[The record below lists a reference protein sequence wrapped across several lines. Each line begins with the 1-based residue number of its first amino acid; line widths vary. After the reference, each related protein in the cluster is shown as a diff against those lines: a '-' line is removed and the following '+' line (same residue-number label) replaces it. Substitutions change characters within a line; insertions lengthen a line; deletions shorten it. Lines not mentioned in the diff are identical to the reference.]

1 MQEPGLLTEPVER
14 VLVNRM
20 PGGVVAAGFGAT
32 AGQRRESVVTT
43 ATTALQ
49 AARSWIIST
58 IQCPY
63 GSRQLFGAGWS

>member
-1 MQEPGLLTEPVER
+1 
-14 VLVNRM
+14 M

-32 AGQRRESVVTT
+32 AGRRRESVVTT